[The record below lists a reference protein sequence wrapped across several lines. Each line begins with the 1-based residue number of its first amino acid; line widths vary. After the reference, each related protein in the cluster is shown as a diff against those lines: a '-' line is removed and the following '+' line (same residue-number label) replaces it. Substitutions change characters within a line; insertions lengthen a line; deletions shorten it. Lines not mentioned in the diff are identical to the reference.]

1 MPVQIPYVRRF
12 DVAYGERLDLSPRVA
27 CVVCE
32 NPGPFTFT
40 GTNSFLI
47 GDDDGPLAVI
57 DPGPDDARHLEA
69 LLAAIAGRP
78 VSHILL
84 THTHRDHAPL
94 APALA
99 RATGAPIAGA
109 PPPRRETHASSADE
123 GEMTGF
129 TPDILLTDGDVLSGP
144 DWTLETV
151 ATPGHAS
158 NHLCFAL
165 AQEKALIAGDHVMG
179 WSTTVVAPPDGD
191 MAAYM
196 TSLDRVIA
204 GGYARLYPAH
214 GASIDDPPPF
224 LEAYRAHRLDREAQ
238 ILAALEGG
246 ADTIPEIVQRLY
258 AEVDPRLW
266 PAAGLSVFAHLIK
279 LAAEA
284 RVTAAPAPEL
294 DARYGLAVRP

>member
-12 DVAYGERLDLSPRVA
+12 DVAYGERLQLSPRVG

-47 GDDDGPLAVI
+47 GGDEGPLAVI

-69 LLAAIAGRP
+69 LLAAIDRRP

-99 RATGAPIAGA
+99 RATGAPIAAAA
-109 PPPRRETHASSADE
+109 PPRQETHASGADE
-123 GEMTGF
+123 GDMAGF
-129 TPDILLTDGDVLSGP
+129 TPDIILADGDVLSRP
-144 DWTLETV
+144 DWTLEV
-151 ATPGHAS
+151 LATPGHAS
-158 NHLCFAL
+158 NHICFAL
-165 AQEKALIAGDHVMG
+165 AEESALIAGDHVMG

-214 GASIDDPPPF
+214 GAPIDAPAPF

-284 RVTAAPAPEL
+284 RVTATPELAL
-294 DARYGLAVRP
+294 DARYRLAVRP

>member
-12 DVAYGERLDLSPRVA
+12 DVAYGERLGLSPRVA

-47 GDDDGPLAVI
+47 GGDEGPLAVI

-69 LLAAIAGRP
+69 LLAAIAERP

-99 RATGAPIAGA
+99 RATGAPVAAA
-109 PPPRRETHASSADE
+109 PPPRRQTHASGADE
-123 GEMTGF
+123 ADLAGF
-129 TPDILLTDGDVLSGP
+129 TPDLVLRDGDTLTGP

-165 AQEKALIAGDHVMG
+165 AQENALIAGDHVMG

-191 MAAYM
+191 MAAYFA
-196 TSLDRVIA
+196 SLDRVIA
-204 GGYARLYPAH
+204 EDFETLWPTH
-214 GASIDDPPPF
+214 GPPITKTAPF
-224 LEAYRAHRLDREAQ
+224 LAAYRAHRLEREAQ
-238 ILAALEGG
+238 ILARLAAG
-246 ADTIPEIVQRLY
+246 DTTIGQMIPTLY
-258 AEVDPRLW
+258 AAVDSRLW
-266 PAAGLSVFAHLIK
+266 PAASLSVQAHLIK
-279 LAAEA
+279 LVRDG
-284 RVTAAPAPEL
+284 RVVADPAPTL
-294 DARYGLAVRP
+294 DARYALG

>member
-12 DVAYGERLDLSPRVA
+12 DVAYGARLQLSPRVA

-47 GDDDGPLAVI
+47 GGDDGPLAVI

-69 LLAAIAGRP
+69 LLSAIAGQP

-109 PPPRRETHASSADE
+109 PPPVNETHASGADE
-123 GEMTGF
+123 GDMAGF
-129 TPDILLTDGDVLSGP
+129 APGLVLGDGDVLSGP
-144 DWTLETV
+144 DWTLTAV

-165 AQEKALIAGDHVMG
+165 AEERALIAGDHVMG

-196 TSLDRVIA
+196 ASLDRVIA
-204 GGYARLYPAH
+204 GDYARLYPAH
-214 GASIDDPPPF
+214 GAPLDDPAPF
-224 LEAYRAHRLDREAQ
+224 LAAYRAHRLDREAQ

-246 ADTIPEIVQRLY
+246 ADTIPEIVRRLY

-284 RVTAAPAPEL
+284 KVTAQPDVAL
-294 DARYGLAVRP
+294 DGRYGLAVSP

>member
-12 DVAYGERLDLSPRVA
+12 DVAYGERLGLSPRVA

-47 GDDDGPLAVI
+47 GGDEGPLAVI

-69 LLAAIAGRP
+69 LLAAIAERP

-99 RATGAPIAGA
+99 RATGAPVAAA
-109 PPPRRETHASSADE
+109 PPPRRQTHASGADE
-123 GEMTGF
+123 ADLAGF
-129 TPDILLTDGDVLSGP
+129 TPDLVLRDGDTLTGP

-165 AQEKALIAGDHVMG
+165 AQENALIVGDHVMG

-214 GASIDDPPPF
+214 GAPIDTPAPF

>member
-1 MPVQIPYVRRF
+1 MPVQIPYVRSF
-12 DVAYGERLDLSPRVA
+12 DFAYGRADRLSPRVA
-27 CVVCE
+27 RVVCE

-40 GTNSFLI
+40 GTNSYLV
-47 GDDDGPLAVI
+47 GGEAGPLAVI
-57 DPGPDDARHLEA
+57 DPGPEDDRHLQA
-69 LLAAIAGRP
+69 LLDAIGGRP
-78 VSHILL
+78 VSHVLL

-99 RATGAPIAGA
+99 RAAGAPIAAA
-109 PPPRRETHASSADE
+109 PPPLHETHASGADE
-123 GEMTGF
+123 GDMAGF
-129 TPDILLTDGDVLSGP
+129 VPDIVLGDGDVLSGP
-144 DWTLETV
+144 GWSLTAV

-165 AQEKALIAGDHVMG
+165 AEENALIAGDHVMG

-196 TSLDRVIA
+196 ASLDRVIT

-214 GASIDDPPPF
+214 GAPVDDPAPF
-224 LEAYRAHRLDREAQ
+224 LEAYLAHRLDREAQ

-246 ADTIPEIVQRLY
+246 AGSIPDIVRRLY

-284 RVTAAPAPEL
+284 RVTATPGLAL
-294 DARYGLAVRP
+294 DARYGLAVSP

>member
-1 MPVQIPYVRRF
+1 MPVQIPYVRSF
-12 DVAYGERLDLSPRVA
+12 DFAYGRPDRLSPRMTR
-27 CVVCE
+27 VVCE

-40 GTNSFLI
+40 GTNTYLI
-47 GDDDGPLAVI
+47 GGEAGPLAVI

-69 LLAAIAGRP
+69 LVSAIAGRP

-99 RATGAPIAGA
+99 AATGAPIAGA
-109 PPPRRETHASSADE
+109 PPPVSETHASGADE
-123 GEMTGF
+123 GDMAGF
-129 TPDILLTDGDVLSGP
+129 APDLVLGDGDVLSGP
-144 DWTLETV
+144 DWTLTAV

-165 AQEKALIAGDHVMG
+165 AEERALIAGDHVMG

-196 TSLDRVIA
+196 ASLDRVIA
-204 GGYARLYPAH
+204 GDYARLYPAH
-214 GASIDDPPPF
+214 GAPIDDPAPF
-224 LEAYRAHRLDREAQ
+224 LAAYRAHRLDREAQ

-246 ADTIPEIVQRLY
+246 ADTIPEIVRRLY

-284 RVTAAPAPEL
+284 KVTAQPDVAL
-294 DARYGLAVRP
+294 DGRYGLAVSP

>member
-12 DVAYGERLDLSPRVA
+12 DVAYGARLQLSPRVA

-47 GDDDGPLAVI
+47 GGDDGPLAVI

-69 LLAAIAGRP
+69 LLSAIAGRP

-99 RATGAPIAGA
+99 RATGAPIAAA
-109 PPPRRETHASSADE
+109 PPPMRETHASGADE
-123 GEMTGF
+123 GDMAGF
-129 TPDILLTDGDVLSGP
+129 APDLVLGDGDVLPGP
-144 DWTLETV
+144 DWTMTAV

-165 AQEKALIAGDHVMG
+165 AEERALIAGDHVMG

-196 TSLDRVIA
+196 ASLERVIA
-204 GGYARLYPAH
+204 GAYARLYPAH
-214 GASIDDPPPF
+214 GAPIDDPAPF
-224 LEAYRAHRLDREAQ
+224 LAAYRAHRLDREAQ

-246 ADTIPEIVQRLY
+246 AETIPEIVRRLY

-284 RVTAAPAPEL
+284 KVTAQADVAL
-294 DARYGLAVRP
+294 DGRYELAVSP

>member
-12 DVAYGERLDLSPRVA
+12 DVAHGERMRLSPRVA

-47 GDDDGPLAVI
+47 GGEEGPLAVI

-69 LLAAIAGRP
+69 LLAAIDGRP

-99 RATGAPIAGA
+99 RATGAPIVAA
-109 PPPRRETHASSADE
+109 PPPQRETHASGADE
-123 GEMTGF
+123 GDMAGF
-129 TPDILLTDGDVLSGP
+129 TPDMLLADGDLISGP

-165 AQEKALIAGDHVMG
+165 VEETALIAGDHVMG

-196 TSLDRVIA
+196 ASLDRVIA

-214 GASIDDPPPF
+214 GAPIDAPAPF
-224 LEAYRAHRLDREAQ
+224 LAAYRAHRLDREAQ